1 MPAYIIGQVTVH
13 DSVEYGKYLSN
24 FMPAFTPFSGRVIVA
39 SEDTEVIE
47 GQWPC
52 TRTVILEFPTK
63 DHAKRWYDS
72 EKYQKVAKHRFKA
85 ATANVV
91 LANGF
96 GE

>member
-13 DSVEYGKYLSN
+13 DSVEYEKYLSA
-24 FMPAFTPFSGRVIVA
+24 FMPAFIPFSGRVLVA

-47 GQWPC
+47 GQWPR

-63 DHAKRWYDS
+63 DHAKRWYNS
-72 EKYQKVAKHRFKA
+72 EEYQMVVKHRFKA
-85 ATANVV
+85 ATANIV

-96 GE
+96 E